1 MPSSPTADDLRRE
14 VAQLVDRTPEELQ
27 DADNLIELGLDSIRL
42 MRLAGQWR
50 KRGIEVTFA
59 ELAERP
65 SLGEWFDLLSERLAP
80 AAAPAAPSAPAARF
94 DSAAPFPLALMQHAY
109 WVGRGD
115 GQALGAVAA
124 HLYVEFDGGDVD
136 PDRLIPAV
144 RALVQRHG
152 MLRARLTDDG
162 HQRIQDQP
170 SADSL
175 TVEDLR
181 ELDAAAVEARL
192 AELREAWSHQILDIE
207 GGQVFALQLTRLPG
221 GRTRL
226 HVDVDMVAADALS
239 FRVLLAD
246 LAALYQGAELAPI
259 DYSYPQYLAERAP
272 LRQDAWE
279 KARSWWQSRLPEL
292 PAAPDL
298 PLVPEQDRGDALR
311 TVRKHLWLA
320 PADKQRLIE
329 RAHQHRITPAMA
341 LATVF
346 AEVLAAWSGQPR
358 FLLNLPLFDRENTHA
373 DVAKLVGDFTGSVL
387 LDVDLSEPR
396 SFLEDARRLQGRMHT
411 DAAYADYSGVEV
423 LRDLSRANGE
433 QVLAPVVYT
442 SALNLG
448 ELFDEA
454 VKSSFGEPVWI
465 ISQGPQVLLDA
476 QVTEVNGGLLVNWD
490 IRDAAFPAGL
500 MDAMFE
506 AYRTLVHWLGSA
518 DSDWNQ
524 PVPALLPESQLAV
537 REAANE
543 TAAPRSGRRLHEG
556 FFNQAKE
563 TPDAP
568 AVLWGADGSLS
579 YRELA
584 EQARRVAGALLTRG
598 VEPGEAVAVTLPK
611 GPAQIVAV
619 LGVLTAGAT
628 YVPVSVEQPAARRE
642 RIHARAGVR
651 LVLDADRLAEALRAE
666 PVEPL
671 LGNEEVP
678 AYVLFTSGSTG
689 EPKGV
694 EVPHRAAMNTIDD
707 LNARFEVGPADRTLG
722 VSALDFDL
730 SVFDIFGPLS
740 VGGAI
745 VLVGESE
752 RREAADWVTLVRERG
767 VTIVNCVPPLL
778 DMLLNAGNLGE
789 GLRLVLL
796 GGDWVTVDL
805 PGRLRAQVPGA
816 RFVGLGGTTE
826 TAIHST
832 VCEVT
837 GGVPG
842 RWISVPYGTPLA
854 NVRCRVVDARGR
866 DCPDWVAG
874 ELWIG
879 GDGVALGYRGD
890 PERTAD
896 RFVVHNG
903 QNWYRTGDLGRY
915 WPDGTLEFLGR
926 RDHQVKLRGFRIELG
941 EVESAL
947 GALDGVGRAI
957 AGVTRA
963 PGAALVAAVAASGV
977 TGEELRERVR
987 DSLPPHM
994 VPERVLVLAELP
1006 LTANGKIDRRAV
1018 QKLWAEEG
1026 TSRPFV
1032 PPRTALEKVIAGVW
1046 HEVLGGAEFGLDD
1059 DFFQRGGDSVLAT
1072 TIVSRLREAL
1082 DTTDVSVKLL
1092 FATLSVGTMAAQLAE
1107 RESTPGR
1114 LAQVAEIYL
1123 AVQEMSADEVEAEL
1137 SRTAGE

>member
-1 MPSSPTADDLRRE
+1 MSERATADDLRRE
-14 VAQLVDRTPEELQ
+14 VAELVDRAPGDLQ

-65 SLGEWFDLLSERLAP
+65 SIGEWFELLGDRLAP
-80 AAAPAAPSAPAARF
+80 APAAPAPPPVAF
-94 DSAAPFPLALMQHAY
+94 DSEAPFPLALMQHAY

-115 GQALGAVAA
+115 GQALGAVGA
-124 HLYVEFDGGDVD
+124 HLYVEFDGADVD
-136 PDRLIPAV
+136 PDRLAPAV
-144 RALVQRHG
+144 HALVARHG
-152 MLRARLTDDG
+152 MLRAVINDDG
-162 HQRIQDQP
+162 SQRIQP
-170 SADSL
+170 GASRESL

-181 ELDAAAVEARL
+181 ERAEDAVEARL
-192 AELREAWSHQILDIE
+192 AEIREQWSHQLLDIE

-246 LAALYQGAELAPI
+246 LAALYHGQTLPPI
-259 DYSYPQYLAERAP
+259 DYSYPRYLAERAP
-272 LRQDAWE
+272 LRKDAWDR
-279 KARSWWQSRLPEL
+279 ARSWWQSRLPEL

-298 PLVPEQDRGDALR
+298 PLVPENDRVDALR

-320 PADKQRLIE
+320 PEDKQRLIE

-373 DVAKLVGDFTGSVL
+373 DVNKLVGDFTSSVL

-448 ELFDEA
+448 ELFDA
-454 VKSSFGEPVWI
+454 GVKASFGEPVWI

-490 IRDAAFPAGL
+490 IREAAFPPGL
-500 MDAMFE
+500 MDGMFE
-506 AYRTLVHWLGSA
+506 AYRSLVHWLGSET
-518 DSDWNQ
+518 SDWHQ
-524 PVPALLPESQLAV
+524 PVPALLPATQLAV
-537 REAANE
+537 REAANA
-543 TAAPRSGRRLHEG
+543 TDAPRSGARLHER
-556 FFNQAKE
+556 FFRQAAQ

-568 AVLWGADGSLS
+568 AVLWGADGELT
-579 YRELA
+579 YGELA
-584 EQARRVAGALLTRG
+584 DRARRVAGALLTRG

-611 GPAQIVAV
+611 GPDQVVAV
-619 LGVLTAGAT
+619 LGVLAAGGT
-628 YVPVSVEQPAARRE
+628 YVPVSVEQPQARRE

-651 LVLDADRLAEALRAE
+651 LVLDADRLAEACSGEPAE
-666 PVEPL
+666 PVFGDEQT
-671 LGNEEVP
+671 P

-694 EVPHRAAMNTIDD
+694 EVPHRAAVNTIDD
-707 LNARFEVGPADRTLG
+707 LNARYAIGAADRTLG

-740 VGGAI
+740 VGGAL
-745 VLVGESE
+745 VLVSESE
-752 RREAADWVTLVRERG
+752 RREATQWADLVRERG

-778 DMLLNAGNLGE
+778 DMLLTAGNLGQS
-789 GLRLVLL
+789 LRLVLL

-805 PGRLRAQVPGA
+805 PGRLAAQVPGA

-832 VCEVT
+832 VCEVV
-837 GGVPG
+837 GGQVPAH
-842 RWISVPYGTPLA
+842 WVSVPYGTPLA
-854 NVRCRVVDARGR
+854 NVRLRVVDARGR

-879 GDGVALGYRGD
+879 GDGVANGYRGD
-890 PERTAD
+890 VERTAD
-896 RFVVHNG
+896 RFVTHHG
-903 QNWYRTGDLGRY
+903 QRWYRTGDLGRY

-941 EVESAL
+941 EVETAL

-963 PGAALVAAVAASGV
+963 PGAALVAAVAATGV
-977 TGEELRERVR
+977 TGDELRERVR
-987 DSLPPHM
+987 EALPPHM
-994 VPERVLVLAELP
+994 VPERVLVLDELP
-1006 LTANGKIDRRAV
+1006 LTANGKINRRAV
-1018 QKLWAEEG
+1018 QQLWDEQDN
-1026 TSRPFV
+1026 SRPFV
-1032 PPRTALEKVIAGVW
+1032 APRSNLEKVIALVWQEVVGGPPIGV
-1046 HEVLGGAEFGLDD
+1046 DD

-1072 TIVSRLREAL
+1072 SIVSKLREAL
-1082 DTTDVSVKLL
+1082 DTTAVSVKLL
-1092 FATLSVGTMAAQLAE
+1092 FATLSVGTMAAQLEAAE
-1107 RESTPGR
+1107 TTPGR
-1114 LAQVAEIYL
+1114 LDQVAEIYL
-1123 AVQEMSADEVEAEL
+1123 AVLEMSADEVEAEL

>member
-1 MPSSPTADDLRRE
+1 MSSSPTADDLRRE
-14 VAQLVDRTPEELQ
+14 VAQLVDRTPEELL

-65 SLGEWFDLLSERLAP
+65 SLGEWFELLSGRLAP
-80 AAAPAAPSAPAARF
+80 APAPVAPAAPVERF
-94 DSAAPFPLALMQHAY
+94 DSGAEFPLALMQHAY

-124 HLYVEFDGGDVD
+124 HLYVEFDGGEVD
-136 PDRLIPAV
+136 PERFAPAV
-144 RALVQRHG
+144 RALVARHG

-162 HQRIQDQP
+162 RQRIQDQP
-170 SADSL
+170 SHDAL

-181 ELDAAAVEARL
+181 EHADAEARL
-192 AELREAWSHQILDIE
+192 AELREQWSHQILDIE

-221 GRTRL
+221 GRSRL

-246 LAALYQGAELAPI
+246 LAALYQGDTLAPI

-272 LRQDAWE
+272 LRREAWE
-279 KARSWWQSRLPEL
+279 RARGWWQSRLPEL

-298 PLVPEQDRGDALR
+298 PLVPEADRGDSLH

-320 PADKQRLIE
+320 PGDKQRLIE

-373 DVAKLVGDFTGSVL
+373 DVGKLVGDFTSSVL

-396 SFLEDARRLQGRMHT
+396 SFLEDARRLQARMHT

-448 ELFDEA
+448 ELFDET
-454 VKSSFGEPVWI
+454 VKGSFGEPVWI

-490 IRDAAFPAGL
+490 IRETAFPAGL

-518 DSDWNQ
+518 DSDWQQ
-524 PVPALLPESQLAV
+524 PVPALLPTAQLTA
-537 REAANE
+537 RDTAND

-568 AVLWGADGSLS
+568 AVLWGADGELS

-584 EQARRVAGALLTRG
+584 DRARRVAGALRTRG
-598 VEPGEAVAVTLPK
+598 VEAGEAVAITLPK
-611 GPAQIVAV
+611 GPDQLVAV
-619 LGVLTAGAT
+619 LGVLAAGAT

-666 PVEPL
+666 PVEPV
-671 LGNEEVP
+671 LGEEEIP

-707 LNARFEVGPADRTLG
+707 LNARYEIGPADRTLG

-752 RREAADWVTLVRERG
+752 RREAADWATLVRERG

-778 DMLLNAGNLGE
+778 DMLLTAGDLGDT
-789 GLRLVLL
+789 LRLVLL

-805 PGRLRAQVPGA
+805 PGRLRAQAPAA
-816 RFVGLGGTTE
+816 RFAGLGGTTE

-837 GGVPG
+837 GEVPAH
-842 RWISVPYGTPLA
+842 WISVPYGTPLT

-947 GALDGVGRAI
+947 GALDSVGRAI

-963 PGAALVAAVAASGV
+963 PGATLVAAVAATGV
-977 TGEELRERVR
+977 TGDELREQVR
-987 DSLPPHM
+987 QALPPHM
-994 VPERVLVLAELP
+994 VPERIVVLAELP

-1018 QKLWAEEG
+1018 QQLWADQG
-1026 TSRPFV
+1026 DSKPFV
-1032 PPRTALEKVIAGVW
+1032 PPRTALEKVVASIW
-1046 HEVLGGAEFGLDD
+1046 HEVLGGAQFGLDD

-1072 TIVSRLREAL
+1072 TIVSKLREAL
-1082 DTTDVSVKLL
+1082 DTTAVSVKLL
-1092 FATLSVGTMAAQLAE
+1092 FATLSVGAMAGQLAE
-1107 RESTPGR
+1107 RETTPGR

-1123 AVQEMSADEVEAEL
+1123 AVLEMSADEVEAEL